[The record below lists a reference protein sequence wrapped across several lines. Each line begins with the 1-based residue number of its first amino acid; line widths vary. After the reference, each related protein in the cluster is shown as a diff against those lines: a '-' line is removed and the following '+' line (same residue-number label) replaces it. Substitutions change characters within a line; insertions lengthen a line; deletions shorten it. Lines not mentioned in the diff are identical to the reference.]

1 MAYDLR
7 KGCVL
12 CAWRGTCAKKFSIGE
27 GGLHCPD
34 YTEDVQLR
42 RQLQGEI
49 DAETPEKD
57 NV

>member
-7 KGCVL
+7 KGCVI
-12 CAWRGTCAKKFSIGE
+12 CAWRGTCAKKFSIDE

-42 RQLQGEI
+42 RQRQ
-49 DAETPEKD
+49 DAAAAGTTEKD

>member
-7 KGCVL
+7 KGCVI
-12 CAWRGTCAKKFSIGE
+12 CAWRGTCVKKFSIGE

-34 YTEDVQLR
+34 YTEDVQIR
-42 RQLQGEI
+42 RQRK
-49 DAETPEKD
+49 DETDTAAIEKD

>member
-1 MAYDLR
+1 MAYNR
-7 KGCVL
+7 HKGCVI
-12 CAWRGTCAKKFSIGE
+12 CAWRGSCAKKFSIDE

-42 RQLQGEI
+42 RQLQVE
-49 DAETPEKD
+49 AAAVTTEKD

>member
-1 MAYDLR
+1 MAYDLH
-7 KGCVL
+7 KGCVM

-42 RQLQGEI
+42 RQLE
-49 DAETPEKD
+49 AEAAAVTTEKD
-57 NV
+57 NS